1 MQGCCV
7 SPFNQIYIHK
17 ATYINKLPPLQVQG
31 EIGNNITGRT
41 LKMVQNIG
49 INILIPLGVFCFLI
63 FGAAL
68 ISSAAFR
75 DKAARLSKKS

>member
-1 MQGCCV
+1 
-7 SPFNQIYIHK
+7 
-17 ATYINKLPPLQVQG
+17 
-31 EIGNNITGRT
+31 
-41 LKMVQNIG
+41 MVQNIG

-75 DKAARLSKKS
+75 DKAARLSKKG